1 MATEYTNRGIYRQRM
16 APTGLVSFEVRHG
29 FSDLWIAATKDLTGW
44 ANSQLA
50 LLYTDLEKYIM
61 SQPAFRTALAAVSV
75 AKEAPPLVKG
85 MARAGQAA
93 GVGPMASVAGAIAQE
108 LAVYLQDWSE
118 QVIIEN
124 GGDIVFRGIP
134 KVKIGVFAGASP
146 FTGRLTLEFI
156 SENGELAV
164 CTSSSTVGPALSFGQ
179 VDAAIVAAN
188 SGYLADAMATALGN
202 RVRQVT
208 EINEALDWAMQVP
221 GVTAALV
228 IMGSTIGIRGAVQ
241 VV

>member
-1 MATEYTNRGIYRQRM
+1 MATEYTNREIYRQRM
-16 APTGLVSFEVRHG
+16 APTGLVSFEVKHG
-29 FSDLWIAATKDLTGW
+29 FSDLWIAATKDLTAR
-44 ANSQLA
+44 ANKQLV
-50 LLYTDLEKYIM
+50 LLYTNLEKYITR
-61 SQPAFRTALAAVSV
+61 QPVFRTALAPVSV
-75 AKEAPPLVKG
+75 IKDAPPLIKG
-85 MARAGQAA
+85 MGQAGKIA
-93 GVGPMASVAGAIAQE
+93 GVGPIAQE
-108 LAVYLQDWSE
+108 LAVYLEDWSE
-118 QVIIEN
+118 RVIIEN
-124 GGDIVFRGIP
+124 GGDVVFRGIP
-134 KVKIGVFAGASP
+134 RVKIGVFAGASP

-156 SENGELAV
+156 SGNGELAV